1 MSEGSASDKLS
12 SRAILRFISGRSFE
26 KLVLSVSSKRTGSI
40 TKDKKM
46 KILINSRSYL
56 ITLGEGL

>member
-26 KLVLSVSSKRTGSI
+26 KLVWSVSSKRTGSI

-46 KILINSRSYL
+46 KILINSNK
-56 ITLGEGL
+56 E